1 MKKIIKNFEFFFYI
15 WILKFMF
22 KLFMTSDNDPILI
35 YTNTSLVQSK
45 DEINFF

>member
-1 MKKIIKNFEFFFYI
+1 MKKRDNNFEFIFYI

-35 YTNTSLVQSK
+35 YNNTSFIQSN
-45 DEINFF
+45 DDINFF